1 MVTVVVPSGDD
12 VRLGPHQARPHIS
25 SDHGLLAHHAR
36 RVVAGDTIL
45 GAYQGHG
52 VGSGHAHIL
61 AFVSEEDRRRWDER
75 YAEAGIAE
83 VDAGAFA
90 SIEHLFP
97 VEGRALEV
105 ACGRGKTAVWLAGR
119 GMNVLGIDVSPVA
132 VELAGQLAVRSGVAD
147 RCRFEVWD
155 LDEGLPPGPPTDL
168 VVCHMFRE
176 PRLDQPMI
184 DLLAPGG
191 LLAVATLSEVDAGP
205 GRFRARPGELRGAFA
220 ELEILAEAEDD
231 GVAWFLGRNPA

>member
-1 MVTVVVPSGDD
+1 M
-12 VRLGPHQARPHIS
+12 RLGPHQARPHVS

-36 RVVAGDTIL
+36 RVVAGDAIVGTD
-45 GAYQGHG
+45 QGHRIRY
-52 VGSGHAHIL
+52 SHAHIL
-61 AFVSEEDRRRWDER
+61 ALVSEEDRRHWDER
-75 YAEAGIAE
+75 HAEAGIAE

-97 VEGRALEV
+97 VGGRALEV

-119 GMNVLGIDVSPVA
+119 GMNVHGVDISPVA
-132 VELAGQLAVRSGVAD
+132 VELAGQLAVRIGVAD

-155 LDEGLPPGPPTDL
+155 LDEGLPPGPPPDL

-191 LLAVATLSEVDAGP
+191 MLAVATLSEVGAGP

-220 ELEILAEAEDD
+220 ELEVLAEAEDD
-231 GVAWFLGRNPA
+231 GVAWFLGRKSA